1 MIKVKKKVISFLLLI
16 SMLLSAPITSIA
28 KDPVLGDGGMQDNTA
43 SDGETDYNTG
53 KNPSSSDI
61 KNAIEAETKY
71 WIMPENQGIRISIVD
86 ASGNRVTNSIDIVQY
101 NPFGLL
107 DGTAPA
113 NLVARWNEFNDYFG
127 NRTFDGKT
135 KSNSFFFSNGI
146 KTEEY
151 TPETWN
157 QNCVPNA
164 KVNGKDVETNIYEK
178 AIFENYLN
186 YFYELRLTEL
196 GIAPKDGGKKLTI
209 EMPIIWGNPVKPGGA
224 ELMKVLRSPLGNIG
238 ADNENGDENVI
249 TVLVNMSIDKCDN
262 RGKPNGGAVHLFRFI
277 DPNLESLIGQDK
289 SKLSTISGGSSSE
302 FSSDTDGSGNNSINT
317 SSTDNSGKI
326 RASEIIMIKG
336 YKIVVEPIFWDVM
349 SMGSLNENFFLQFQ
363 NSGSLPAV
371 CYGTV
376 SYLNKYAY
384 EKSKEAFGFS
394 DDIMNSIFLG
404 QHWRESFIG
413 VETLKLAFEDKEL
426 GIKTIQE
433 GGLNPVPGRDGLNYY
448 TSAQLASGDNYKNIG
463 YSVHIYDKLL
473 QTSDSGTPTWDK
485 PTYPPNNY
493 KPGPSPENTN
503 PDGTPKLP
511 DYPPEGDEYKITNT
525 DHKFHIVKFYAEKQP
540 DGTYKY
546 KENHT
551 RDNTVHTININDEPN
566 YKVDNYYTST
576 TYTKPTNPT
585 DDYDVWKSSKAT
597 KTTYEGTKAERLT
610 VKPSDSDTTL
620 YIRLVSTPMLTVVKY
635 FPDKDKTVEE
645 IPWQPS
651 YDTTEPG
658 YEYEK
663 DKQNPDKPDDI
674 PNTFESTTGT
684 PGSNPIIP
692 VDPTSRIVYIK
703 YKQPEADSKI
713 TLHQNELAH
722 TFTLE
727 DIQSL
732 VTLKHDFPSKEK
744 TGRDTHY
751 CGGCRTDSDGDS
763 YCPGHRC
770 TWERLIDDNQYS
782 YIISNKEDYSS
793 TTFVGSQG
801 AFQSE
806 ETGTVNDSGT
816 LGMSGGITGGLSP
829 NLKFSI
835 YRDKVK
841 DNVTLYPNKNNGV
854 KSELSQIYITA
865 EGYTP
870 QTQRVLE
877 QGQTEWFSSFKV
889 NYTYDKNDNDL
900 SWYTSC
906 SYDGT
911 NHDSGSWSG
920 KPEDGLDTINSPYS
934 QPSNVL
940 TKAYLGQPGTGDKI
954 SEMEKVPFEAF
965 GKNFTRNL
973 RFVPN
978 AEESG
983 KFAND
988 GKFFEFYPYIEMEYQ
1003 TVTDLNNKL
1012 AYIVS
1017 TNLSKVRNNTAVEVG
1032 VFKGAGEY
1040 GINLSSEQ
1048 WSTHA
1053 RTIEGLRQNS
1063 IDNSLLNKSLIPG
1076 GAVVKLNTSNN
1087 AQSGERTQE
1096 VWVGFRTYEMSIP
1109 DDLKVSLSATDGV
1122 KTTSEAKTAANT
1134 FFEDVKNN
1142 LSSYHVEK
1150 WIKPGITKNEN
1161 DLNNAT
1167 KVSGIRTVD
1176 GTPATSFGGNALST
1190 DKKYY
1195 LKNNVS
1201 DATSSKFDVINSSFE
1216 QHVYKIYSDVY
1227 GKVTVTKDGAEIASA
1242 NIKSERNVS
1251 SLLSNT
1257 EVKKIN
1263 DRVRFVDNFV
1273 QSLDFEGG
1281 KDRESIPWY
1290 YEAQDGIEVVESI
1303 GAVQV
1308 GFGGNNPIRSEV
1320 VDPKLTGKLENR
1332 DDTLNFDSDKLD
1344 EKTRTVQYRMSAA
1357 PTTKPEIAGYI
1368 GTFNGLD
1375 IKVPTMN
1382 SVMRTRLHY
1391 MGNNTVMDL
1400 N

>member
-1 MIKVKKKVISFLLLI
+1 M
-16 SMLLSAPITSIA
+16 
-28 KDPVLGDGGMQDNTA
+28 
-43 SDGETDYNTG
+43 
-53 KNPSSSDI
+53 
-61 KNAIEAETKY
+61 
-71 WIMPENQGIRISIVD
+71 
-86 ASGNRVTNSIDIVQY
+86 
-101 NPFGLL
+101 
-107 DGTAPA
+107 
-113 NLVARWNEFNDYFG
+113 
-127 NRTFDGKT
+127 
-135 KSNSFFFSNGI
+135 
-146 KTEEY
+146 
-151 TPETWN
+151 
-157 QNCVPNA
+157 
-164 KVNGKDVETNIYEK
+164 
-178 AIFENYLN
+178 
-186 YFYELRLTEL
+186 
-196 GIAPKDGGKKLTI
+196 
-209 EMPIIWGNPVKPGGA
+209 
-224 ELMKVLRSPLGNIG
+224 
-238 ADNENGDENVI
+238 
-249 TVLVNMSIDKCDN
+249 
-262 RGKPNGGAVHLFRFI
+262 
-277 DPNLESLIGQDK
+277 
-289 SKLSTISGGSSSE
+289 
-302 FSSDTDGSGNNSINT
+302 
-317 SSTDNSGKI
+317 
-326 RASEIIMIKG
+326 
-336 YKIVVEPIFWDVM
+336 
-349 SMGSLNENFFLQFQ
+349 
-363 NSGSLPAV
+363 
-371 CYGTV
+371 
-376 SYLNKYAY
+376 
-384 EKSKEAFGFS
+384 
-394 DDIMNSIFLG
+394 
-404 QHWRESFIG
+404 
-413 VETLKLAFEDKEL
+413 
-426 GIKTIQE
+426 
-433 GGLNPVPGRDGLNYY
+433 
-448 TSAQLASGDNYKNIG
+448 
-463 YSVHIYDKLL
+463 
-473 QTSDSGTPTWDK
+473 
-485 PTYPPNNY
+485 
-493 KPGPSPENTN
+493 
-503 PDGTPKLP
+503 
-511 DYPPEGDEYKITNT
+511 
-525 DHKFHIVKFYAEKQP
+525 
-540 DGTYKY
+540 
-546 KENHT
+546 
-551 RDNTVHTININDEPN
+551 
-566 YKVDNYYTST
+566 
-576 TYTKPTNPT
+576 
-585 DDYDVWKSSKAT
+585 
-597 KTTYEGTKAERLT
+597 
-610 VKPSDSDTTL
+610 
-620 YIRLVSTPMLTVVKY
+620 
-635 FPDKDKTVEE
+635 
-645 IPWQPS
+645 
-651 YDTTEPG
+651 
-658 YEYEK
+658 
-663 DKQNPDKPDDI
+663 
-674 PNTFESTTGT
+674 
-684 PGSNPIIP
+684 
-692 VDPTSRIVYIK
+692 
-703 YKQPEADSKI
+703 
-713 TLHQNELAH
+713 
-722 TFTLE
+722 
-727 DIQSL
+727 
-732 VTLKHDFPSKEK
+732 
-744 TGRDTHY
+744 
-751 CGGCRTDSDGDS
+751 
-763 YCPGHRC
+763 
-770 TWERLIDDNQYS
+770 IDDNQYS

-816 LGMSGGITGGLSP
+816 LGMSGGITEGLSP

-973 RFVPN
+973 RFVPS

-1063 IDNSLLNKSLIPG
+1063 IDNGLLNKSLIPG

-1109 DDLKVSLSATDGV
+1109 DDLKVSLSSTDGV
-1122 KTTSEAKTAANT
+1122 KTTSEAKTAGST

-1142 LSSYHVEK
+1142 LSNYHVEK

-1176 GTPATSFGGNALST
+1176 GAPATSFGGNALST

-1216 QHVYKIYSDVY
+1216 QHIYKIYSDVY

-1242 NIKSERNVS
+1242 NIKSEKDVS

>member
-1 MIKVKKKVISFLLLI
+1 MAVFY
-16 SMLLSAPITSIA
+16 
-28 KDPVLGDGGMQDNTA
+28 GDNKGKLH
-43 SDGETDYNTG
+43 TDKG
-53 KNPSSSDI
+53 V
-61 KNAIEAETKY
+61 
-71 WIMPENQGIRISIVD
+71 R
-86 ASGNRVTNSIDIVQY
+86 
-101 NPFGLL
+101 
-107 DGTAPA
+107 
-113 NLVARWNEFNDYFG
+113 
-127 NRTFDGKT
+127 
-135 KSNSFFFSNGI
+135 
-146 KTEEY
+146 
-151 TPETWN
+151 
-157 QNCVPNA
+157 
-164 KVNGKDVETNIYEK
+164 
-178 AIFENYLN
+178 
-186 YFYELRLTEL
+186 
-196 GIAPKDGGKKLTI
+196 
-209 EMPIIWGNPVKPGGA
+209 
-224 ELMKVLRSPLGNIG
+224 
-238 ADNENGDENVI
+238 
-249 TVLVNMSIDKCDN
+249 
-262 RGKPNGGAVHLFRFI
+262 LFRFV
-277 DPNLESLIGQDK
+277 DPNIESLIGQDK
-289 SKLSTISGGSSSE
+289 SKLSSISG
-302 FSSDTDGSGNNSINT
+302 
-317 SSTDNSGKI
+317 SSTGGGPSGGPGSRSNISQSGAQGDTEKI
-326 RASEIIMIKG
+326 KVSDIIMLKG
-336 YKIVVEPIFWDVM
+336 YKLIVEPLFWDVV
-349 SMGSLNENFFLQFQ
+349 SLDTLANNPYVEFIY
-363 NSGSLPAV
+363 GPLPAV

-384 EKSKEAFGFS
+384 EKSRHLFNN
-394 DDIMNSIFLG
+394 DDVFNYLHLG

-413 VETLKLAFEDKEL
+413 VETLQLAFEDKEL

-485 PTYPPNNY
+485 PNYPEGPNY

-511 DYPPEGDEYKITNT
+511 DYPSEGDEYKLTNK
-525 DHKFHIVKFYAEKQP
+525 DHQFHIIKFYAEKQP
-540 DGTYKY
+540 DNTYKY
-546 KENHT
+546 IENHT

-610 VKPSDSDTTL
+610 VKPSDPDTTL

-651 YDTTEPG
+651 YDTSEPG

-674 PNTFESTTGT
+674 PNTFESTTGK

-692 VDPTSRIVYIK
+692 VDPTSRVVYIK

-801 AFQSE
+801 TFQSE

-816 LGMSGGITGGLSP
+816 LGMSGGITEGLSP

-877 QGQTEWFSSFKV
+877 QGQTEWFSNFKV
-889 NYTYDKNDNDL
+889 NYTYDTNDNDL

-1063 IDNSLLNKSLIPG
+1063 IDNGLLNKSLIPG

-1109 DDLKVSLSATDGV
+1109 DDLKVSLSSTDGV

-1142 LSSYHVEK
+1142 LSNYHVEK

-1167 KVSGIRTVD
+1167 KVSSIRTVD
-1176 GTPATSFGGNALST
+1176 GAPATSFGENALST

-1227 GKVTVTKDGAEIASA
+1227 GKVTVTKDGAEIAST
-1242 NIKSERNVS
+1242 NIKSEKDIS